1 MRHTWPPAPRRNIA
15 KGWARGRA
23 PARVAAERTSH
34 ARSYMRSILHWG
46 SGGALASPLGRWS
59 WSRLWEVNSG
69 PGGLHSASLSVDAA
83 MPGPMPVRAARAS
96 RHVPHAR
103 TIFSEG
109 DTAAAGG
116 GGDGRGAPAA
126 AVRHGAACAPSW
138 PSLCHGDS
146 MQRPSMNESSHGRG
160 TRTTDLNLRV
170 ACIRPSA
177 HAASGRGQQA
187 GGRAPADA
195 YTVPTGCTHR
205 ACNETPTILQ
215 SSYSQHTVSITVSVK
230 NAWFSDSQH

>member
-59 WSRLWEVNSG
+59 WSRLWEVNFG

-103 TIFSEG
+103 TIFW
-109 DTAAAGG
+109 G

-146 MQRPSMNESSHGRG
+146 MQRPSMNESSHGHG
-160 TRTTDLNLRV
+160 TRATDLNMRV
-170 ACIRPSA
+170 ACIRPSVR
-177 HAASGRGQQA
+177 AAARRVQQA
-187 GGRAPADA
+187 GSTAPGDA
-195 YTVPTGCTHR
+195 
-205 ACNETPTILQ
+205 
-215 SSYSQHTVSITVSVK
+215 
-230 NAWFSDSQH
+230 